1 MSLSGARG
9 LIRVAHNPTCELQ
22 AAMMLTRVR
31 EQDVYLALAGTAY
44 PGEYGE
50 RVSARRRGA
59 QFEKN
64 LYQDGAAVL
73 RGTLAPLLGVA
84 ADDLT
89 VRDLS
94 EEVRGSS
101 TAAMEERAW
110 RTDRILMDLAADRIV
125 PDLLIQPQ
133 LQLTLVGNLASAIF
147 IAPDVLALDRQRHVY
162 LPVEIKSFIV
172 RDGVVAQGDRDGARR
187 QAAIQLLALAQEL
200 IPLGIADR
208 LPEAAIFI
216 FASPFGMRP
225 HPAFAEQLSAELFEM
240 RRVLD
245 TMAQVRT
252 RLQALG
258 ATAIADAEALALVA
272 PRLATTYQESCVAG
286 CLLAQICRQHA
297 AAQPTILGDRAAQTL
312 GETIDLPRALALL
325 HGAPATDEREAWLG
339 PALREAAALF
349 DWSTV
354 VQGRAA

>member
-22 AAMMLTRVR
+22 AAMTIARVR
-31 EQDVYLALAGTAY
+31 EQDVYRALAGADY

-64 LYQDGAAVL
+64 LYKDGAAVL

-84 ADDLT
+84 VDDLT

-101 TAAMEERAW
+101 AAAMEERAR
-110 RTDRILMDLAADRIV
+110 RTARILVDLAADRNV

-133 LQLTLVGNLASAIF
+133 LQLTLAGDPASAIF
-147 IAPDVLALDRQRHVY
+147 IAPDVLALDRLRGVC

-187 QAAIQLLALAQEL
+187 QAAIQLLALEQKL
-200 IPLGIADR
+200 TPLGIADR
-208 LPEAAIFI
+208 LPEAAMFI

-225 HPAFAEQLSAELFEM
+225 HPAFAEQLPAELFEM
-240 RRVLD
+240 RRALD
-245 TMAQVRT
+245 MMAQVRA

-258 ATAIADAEALALVA
+258 VASTADAEALAVA
-272 PRLATTYQESCVAG
+272 APQLATTYQESCVAG
-286 CLLAQICRQHA
+286 CMLAQICRQHA
-297 AAQPTILGDRAAQTL
+297 AAQPIILGDRAAQTL
-312 GETIDLPRALALL
+312 GETIDLTRALELVQ
-325 HGAPATDEREAWLG
+325 GAPATDEREAWLG

-349 DWSTV
+349 GWSTV